1 MPVNK
6 EDLTAVVF
14 DDQNDNKP
22 NPMDVFSQWLA
33 EAKLEEINDANAMTL
48 ATVDANGMPDC
59 RIMLLNG
66 QDEKGFIFYT
76 NTRSAKGA
84 ELAANAKAALL
95 FHWKSSRRQVRVR
108 GGVVPVSD
116 AQSDEYFATRPR
128 GSQIGAHAS
137 LQSQPMTERDVLHDK
152 VEELT
157 KKFEGKNVPRPSHW
171 YGFRVEPIQIEFWQN
186 GEFRLHDRVVYR
198 RESLGKPWDV
208 QRLNP

>member
-1 MPVNK
+1 MNK
-6 EDLTAVVF
+6 EDLTVIVF

-33 EAKLEEINDANAMTL
+33 EARLEEVNDANAMTL

-84 ELAANAKAALL
+84 ELEANAKAALL

-108 GGVVPVSD
+108 GDAVPVSD
-116 AQSDEYFATRPR
+116 ALSDQYFATRPR

-137 LQSQPMTERDVLHDK
+137 LQSQPITERDILHDK

-157 KKFEGKNVPRPSHW
+157 KKFEGMDVPRPEHW

-198 RESLGKPWDV
+198 RENLGKPWAV